1 MTAAKSRSG
10 KGRVKLLNQ
19 GYTAIVKD
27 EDFAIEAGPYI
38 YCPKC
43 KKPLMEAVVDRFKTR
58 CKHCGKWVYLER
70 KKVDK

>member
-1 MTAAKSRSG
+1 M
-10 KGRVKLLNQ
+10 LNRE
-19 GYTAIVKD
+19 YTAIVKD

-43 KKPLMEAVVDRFKTR
+43 KKPLMEAVVDKFKTR

-70 KKVDK
+70 KKLTNEEN